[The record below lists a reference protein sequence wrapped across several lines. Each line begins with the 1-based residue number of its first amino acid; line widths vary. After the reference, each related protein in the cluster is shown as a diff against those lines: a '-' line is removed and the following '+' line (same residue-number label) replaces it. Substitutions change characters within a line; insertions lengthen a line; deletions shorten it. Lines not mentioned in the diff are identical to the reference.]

1 MKAESKGNEF
11 KRIDKLEM
19 RTKMRKMKEESEF
32 F

>member
-1 MKAESKGNEF
+1 MEAESKGKEF

-19 RTKMRKMKEESEF
+19 RTKMRKIKEESEF